1 MARKIA
7 GNTFEKGLA
16 MDFNPISTPN
26 NVMTS
31 ALNATIIT
39 FNGNEYI
46 LQTDMGN
53 GRVETAYLPAGYV
66 PVGMVEF
73 GGVIYVASYS
83 PFLNRGQMGSFPSP
97 ERNISTDEMSDI
109 QVSLINGDFGFD
121 EKNPDKG
128 ASTLYVQKTL
138 YSKKLSPGDKFIVYT
153 PIGQTQ
159 TNIENNRLFDG
170 YIDHSNAYV
179 RGGGYTADT
188 PSGNPLDTKSVELY
202 FATITDEGKIARL
215 PRLRDYKYDNDDNKR
230 YIIPEMEDNPDGTP
244 DVDSYR
250 SLIESPFNVFNSKVS
265 GELLLIAELVTV
277 DSFSVSVIC
286 EFNDQEGAEA
296 SSTLRDVAITVEMQF
311 ESDNDV
317 YLYAVTADI
326 TDTNA
331 EGASTKTN
339 SHLMWEAATVVEND
353 GEQVLDN
360 RHDEAL
366 LTTIEGYD
374 VEKREERSIAY
385 TITPC
390 MTWGSITYLARSG
403 VIQLDKVGSGF
414 IELYEWRYFRNED
427 SIILGWA
434 LQAYPEE
441 GYSIAGVRFIMSC
454 LARNGKVQTIIYNVS
469 KKNSYSGSFSET
481 IPLNSEYY
489 KIEVGDGDTDSQPVL
504 LPDRLYYVTIEVQY
518 CKGGD
523 VTDTSKFQYFY
534 RWLYTTNTFNAEY
547 REGKIV
553 DFRPLKPT
561 VEFGI
566 NSSLEAN
573 AAEAETVTSYS
584 ETMLSTSGGLSQY
597 QYALKQYA
605 NKYNITGNAELAI
618 INMEG
623 LLKLSEGSCKMT
635 ASVTNEDMT
644 KTISTQDV
652 STLGDGVAFGL
663 EEKATIRIRENSE
676 RDPFIPVL
684 PPEGEKPTEGE
695 LPEEWDF
702 SSDMYQ
708 NDMRLVTPEDEF
720 TKEGTT
726 TLEITAGEL
735 VVETLEYAKLV
746 AYMAD
751 NQSVQY
757 QCLVEPCCVTEDD
770 YLNYT
775 LKFNSETKKFNGTV
789 LPGMNNPD
797 YGRKGNRPALSWTLI
812 PENGNDGEAPKYWS
826 GKHTEDMS
834 FVTKDRLSFYN
845 ETTYS
850 KDRGQAFIGLLKYPM
865 FALAICASGDPEGEN
880 DGDVGMSVSPN
891 TNTSTWDYTT
901 LYKDDNWWI
910 DRNNPQKQ
918 PLANTS
924 NPIYSPQVLNSE
936 KGKASIAWTKL
947 DKKWGAL
954 MDIGVTYVTMLR
966 LASDH
971 DLAVPIN
978 MFTPLTPKSIGQA
991 QTKPYEFIHFN
1002 YMAQMLSQLYVC
1014 DNEGGVL
1021 TGVTKPVVIA
1031 YTDRIIT
1038 DFTVSIKFTVDPT
1051 GFTTEILLDD
1061 GVTSEISAIIDS
1073 VYRENMWARNHEE
1086 VLNQEKDVMPTLDLI
1101 PDEENNIQFDI
1112 PDEATE
1118 VIATC
1123 LIQNTRNIQD
1133 VVNSVAQY
1141 LEGTMQTLIMNPDQT
1156 TNFSSIRGETGKV
1169 YYIVHSEE
1177 TDEYVP
1183 TVLNN
1188 GFYLY
1193 DVVFEEREKTT
1204 GEKYYVPSINPNNPE
1219 PISTIGAFNNML
1231 VSEGKYIY
1239 LNDVNENSVMSL
1251 KANRIINLSI
1261 NGRGGGKYENT
1272 AWNGYS
1278 LFAPIKLLKALDKKY
1293 VPLIR

>member
-1 MARKIA
+1 MGRKIA

-66 PVGMVEF
+66 PVGIVEF

-109 QVSLINGDFGFD
+109 QVSLINKDFGFYKA
-121 EKNPDKG
+121 EEG

-153 PIGQTQ
+153 PIGQTK

-250 SLIESPFNVFNSKVS
+250 SLVESPFNVFNSKVS

-331 EGASTKTN
+331 EGASTESH

-353 GEQVLDN
+353 GEQVLNN

-390 MTWGSITYLARSG
+390 MTWGPITYLARSG

-489 KIEVGDGDTDSQPVL
+489 KIEVGDGDTNSQPVL

-547 REGKIV
+547 REGKVV

-605 NKYNITGNAELAI
+605 NKYNITGNAELVI
-618 INMEG
+618 TNMDG
-623 LLKLSEGSCKMT
+623 LLKLSKDSCKMT

-684 PPEGEKPTEGE
+684 PPEGDKPTEGE

-708 NDMRLVTPEDEF
+708 NDMRLVTPENEF

-770 YLNYT
+770 YMNYT
-775 LKFNSETKKFNGTV
+775 LKFNSETGVFNGTI
-789 LPGMNNPD
+789 LPGLND
-797 YGRKGNRPALSWTLI
+797 VDFERKGNRPALSWALI
-812 PENGNDGEAPKYWS
+812 PEEGNNGDVQKGWS
-826 GKHTEDMS
+826 GQHTEDMS

-845 ETTYS
+845 ETIYS
-850 KDRGQAFIGLLKYPM
+850 KDRGQLFSVLLKYPM
-865 FALAICASGDPEGEN
+865 FALAICAAGDPQN
-880 DGDVGMSVSPN
+880 QNQGDVGMNLCPN
-891 TNTSTWDYTT
+891 TSVTFNYSTVYRD
-901 LYKDDNWWI
+901 LNWWI
-910 DRNNPQKQ
+910 DKTGKQ
-918 PLANTS
+918 PLANTANEG
-924 NPIYSPQVLNSE
+924 NPIYSVPDQDSAADY
-936 KGKASIAWTKL
+936 ASISYTKL
-947 DKKWGAL
+947 PKKWGSL
-954 MDIGVTYVTMLR
+954 IDVGVTYVTMLR

-971 DLAVPIN
+971 DLSVPIN
-978 MFTPLTPKSIGQA
+978 MFTPLTEKSIGQTR
-991 QTKPYEFIHFN
+991 TKPYEFIHFN

-1038 DFTVSIKFTVDPT
+1038 DFTVSIKFTVDPA

-1061 GVTSEISAIIDS
+1061 GVTAEIPAIIDS
-1073 VYRENMWARNHEE
+1073 TYRKNMWTRNHEE

-1133 VVNSVAQY
+1133 VVNSVVQY

-1156 TNFSSIRGETGKV
+1156 TNFSSVRGETGKV
-1169 YYIVHSEE
+1169 YYITHNKE
-1177 TDEYVP
+1177 TDEYIP

-1193 DVVFEEREKTT
+1193 DVVFEERENAI
-1204 GEKYYVPSINPNNPE
+1204 GQKYYVPTINPDNPD
-1219 PISTIGAFNNML
+1219 PISTVGAFNNML
-1231 VSEGKYIY
+1231 VSEGKNIY
-1239 LNDVNENSVMSL
+1239 LNDINENSTSSL
-1251 KANRIINLSI
+1251 QGNRIKNQSI
-1261 NGRGGGKYENT
+1261 NGGGGGKDEDT
-1272 AWNGYS
+1272 VWNGYS
-1278 LFAPIKLLKALDKKY
+1278 LFAPIKLLKALDKRF
-1293 VPLIR
+1293 IAEED

>member
-1 MARKIA
+1 MGRKIA

-109 QVSLINGDFGFD
+109 QVSLINKDFGFD
-121 EKNPDKG
+121 ENNPDKG

-215 PRLRDYKYDNDDNKR
+215 PRLRDYKYDNDNNKR

-250 SLIESPFNVFNSKVS
+250 SLVESPFNVFNSKVS

-390 MTWGSITYLARSG
+390 MTWGPITYLARSG

-489 KIEVGDGDTDSQPVL
+489 KIEIGDGDTDSQPVL

-553 DFRPLKPT
+553 DFRPLKPI

-605 NKYNITGNAELAI
+605 NKYNITGNAELVI
-618 INMEG
+618 TNMEG

-635 ASVTNEDMT
+635 ASVTNEDIT

-684 PPEGEKPTEGE
+684 PPEGEKPIEGE

-708 NDMRLVTPEDEF
+708 NDMRLVIPEDAF

-757 QCLVEPCCVTEDD
+757 QCLIEPCCVTEDD
-770 YLNYT
+770 YMNYT
-775 LKFNSETKKFNGTV
+775 LKFNSETGVFNGTI
-789 LPGMNNPD
+789 LPGMNDVDFGGGGVGGEPQ
-797 YGRKGNRPALSWTLI
+797 LSWTLI
-812 PENGNDGEAPKYWS
+812 PENGNDGEAIRNRS
-826 GKHTEDMS
+826 GDHNGDQMS

-845 ETTYS
+845 ETIYS
-850 KDRGQAFIGLLKYPM
+850 KDRGQAFAVLLKYPM
-865 FALAICASGDPEGEN
+865 FALAICAAGDPDKKN
-880 DGDVGMSVSPN
+880 QGDIGMNVVPN
-891 TNTSTWDYTT
+891 TTHTFRDSSVYRDM
-901 LYKDDNWWI
+901 NWWI
-910 DRNNPQKQ
+910 DKNQPQKQ
-918 PLANTS
+918 PLANTE
-924 NPIYSPQVLNSE
+924 NPIYSIPDQDNTADY
-936 KGKASIAWTKL
+936 ASISYTKL
-947 DKKWGAL
+947 PKKWEAL
-954 MDIGVTYVTMLR
+954 IDIGVTYVTMLR
-966 LASDH
+966 LSSDH
-971 DLAVPIN
+971 DLSVPIN
-978 MFTPLTPKSIGQA
+978 MFTPMTEKSIGDA
-991 QTKPYEFIHFN
+991 KTKPYEFVHFN
-1002 YMAQMLSQLYVC
+1002 YMAQLLSQLYIC

-1021 TGVTKPVVIA
+1021 TGVTKPVVIS

-1038 DFTVSIKFTVDPT
+1038 DFTVSIKFTVDPA

-1061 GVTSEISAIIDS
+1061 GVTSEIPAIIDS
-1073 VYRENMWARNHEE
+1073 TYRKNMWTRNHEE

-1156 TNFSSIRGETGKV
+1156 TNFSSARGESGKV
-1169 YYIVHSEE
+1169 YYIIHNEE
-1177 TDEYVP
+1177 TDEYTP

-1193 DVVFEEREKTT
+1193 DVIFEEKENSI
-1204 GEKYYVPSINPNNPE
+1204 GQKYYIPTVNPDNPD
-1219 PISTIGAFNNML
+1219 PISTTGAFNNML
-1231 VSEGKYIY
+1231 VSEGKNIY
-1239 LNDVNENSVMSL
+1239 LNDINENSTSSL
-1251 KANRIINLSI
+1251 RSNKIKNQSI
-1261 NGRGGGKYENT
+1261 GGDNYT
-1272 AWNGYS
+1272 VWNGYS
-1278 LFAPIKLLKALDKKY
+1278 LFAPIKLLKALDKRF
-1293 VPLIR
+1293 IAEED

>member
-1 MARKIA
+1 MLEMARKET
-7 GNTFEKGLA
+7 GNTFEKGLV

-31 ALNATIIT
+31 ALNGTIIT

-109 QVSLINGDFGFD
+109 QVRLTNGDFGFENTSD
-121 EKNPDKG
+121 G
-128 ASTLYVQKTL
+128 ASILYVQKTL

-153 PIGQTQ
+153 PIGQTK

-179 RGGGYTADT
+179 RGGGYTANT
-188 PSGNPLDTKSVELY
+188 PSGNPLDTKSLELY

-215 PRLRDYKYDNDDNKR
+215 PRLRDYKYDNDSNKQ
-230 YIIPEMEDNPDGTP
+230 YIIPEMADKPDGTP

-250 SLIESPFNVFNSKVS
+250 NLVESPFNVFNSKVS
-265 GELLLIAELVTV
+265 GELLLIAELVTI

-317 YLYAVTADI
+317 YLYAITADI

-331 EGASTKTN
+331 EGVSTESS
-339 SHLMWEAATVVEND
+339 SHLMWEAATTVEDD

-360 RHDEAL
+360 RYDEAL
-366 LTTIEGYD
+366 LTTIKGYD

-390 MTWGSITYLARSG
+390 MTWGPITYLARSG
-403 VIQLDKVGSGF
+403 VIQLDKVGSGY
-414 IELYEWRYFRNED
+414 IELYEWRYFRNSD
-427 SIILGWA
+427 SMLLGWA

-454 LARNGKVQTIIYNVS
+454 LARDGKVQTIIYNVS
-469 KKNSYSGSFSET
+469 KKNSYSGSFNET
-481 IPLNSEYY
+481 IPLGSEYF
-489 KIEVGDGDTDSQPVL
+489 KIEAVSGNAML

-523 VTDTSKFQYFY
+523 TSDTSKFQYFY
-534 RWLYTTNTFNAEY
+534 HWLYTTDVFNAEY

-553 DFRPLKPT
+553 DFRPLQPS

-573 AAEAETVTSYS
+573 AAEAETIVSYS
-584 ETMLSTSGGLSQY
+584 ESMLSTVGGLSQY
-597 QYALKQYA
+597 QYAIRQYS
-605 NKYNITGNAELAI
+605 NKYNITGDAELVI
-618 INMEG
+618 TNMDG
-623 LLKLSEGSCKMT
+623 LLKLTKDSCKMT
-635 ASVTNEDMT
+635 ASVTNEDIA

-652 STLGDGVAFGL
+652 GTLGDGVAFGL
-663 EEKATIRIRENSE
+663 EDKATIRVRENSE

-702 SSDMYQ
+702 SSDLYQ
-708 NDMRLVTPEDEF
+708 DDIHLITPEGGF
-720 TKEGTT
+720 TKDGTT
-726 TLEITAGEL
+726 TLEITNGEL
-735 VVETLEYAKLV
+735 VVETLEYTKLV

-751 NQSVQY
+751 NQSIQY
-757 QCLVEPCCVTEDD
+757 QCLIEPCCVTESD

-775 LKFNSETKKFNGTV
+775 LVFNPDTKKFNGTI
-789 LPGMNNPD
+789 LPGLNDSD
-797 YGRKGNRPALSWTLI
+797 YDRKGDNPALSWSLI
-812 PENGNDGEAPKYWS
+812 HKDGNEGEVQKGWS
-826 GKHTEDMS
+826 GQHEGEDMS
-834 FVTKDRLSFYN
+834 FVTKSRLSFYH
-845 ETTYS
+845 ETIEST
-850 KDRGQAFIGLLKYPM
+850 DRGQLFTVLLRYPM
-865 FALAICASGDPEGEN
+865 FALAISAAGDPDWDDEG
-880 DGDVGMSVSPN
+880 DIGMNVCPN
-891 TNTSTWDYTT
+891 TALTFKYSTVYRD
-901 LYKDDNWWI
+901 LNWWI
-910 DRNNPQKQ
+910 DKTGKQ
-918 PLANTS
+918 PLASTN
-924 NPIYSPQVLNSE
+924 NPIYSVPDQDPAADI
-936 KGKASIAWTKL
+936 ASISYTKL
-947 DKKWGAL
+947 PKKWGAL

-971 DLAVPIN
+971 DLSVPIN
-978 MFTPLTPKSIGQA
+978 MYTPLTEKSIGSA
-991 QTKPYEFIHFN
+991 RTKPYEFIHFN

-1014 DNEGGVL
+1014 NNKGGVL
-1021 TGVTKPVVIA
+1021 TGVTKPVMIA
-1031 YTDRIIT
+1031 YTDRVIT
-1038 DFTVSIKFTVDPT
+1038 DFTISVKFSVDPT
-1051 GFTTEILLDD
+1051 GFTTEILLDNE
-1061 GVTSEISAIIDS
+1061 VTPEISAIINS
-1073 VYRENMWARNHEE
+1073 AYRQNMWTSNHEN
-1086 VLNQEKDVMPTLDLI
+1086 VLSQEKDEMPTLDLI
-1101 PDEENNIQFDI
+1101 PDEENNIKFNV
-1112 PDEATE
+1112 PNEATK
-1118 VIATC
+1118 VISTC
-1123 LIQNTRNIQD
+1123 LIQNVRNIQD
-1133 VVNSVAQY
+1133 LVNEVAQY
-1141 LEGTMQTLIMNPDQT
+1141 LEGAMQTLIINPDQT

-1169 YYIVHSEE
+1169 YYIVHNEGS
-1177 TDEYVP
+1177 DDYVP

-1204 GEKYYVPSINPNNPE
+1204 GEKYYVPSINPDNPD
-1219 PISTIGAFNNML
+1219 PISTTGAFNNML
-1231 VSEGKYIY
+1231 VSEGKNIY
-1239 LNDVNENSVMSL
+1239 LNDINENNISSL
-1251 KANRIINLSI
+1251 QGNRIKIQSI
-1261 NGRGGGKYENT
+1261 NGRGSEDREKH
-1272 AWNGYS
+1272 AVWNGFS
-1278 LFAPIKLLKALDKKY
+1278 LFAPIKLLKALDKQFVKEED
-1293 VPLIR
+1293 

>member
-109 QVSLINGDFGFD
+109 QVSLINKDFGFNKV
-121 EKNPDKG
+121 EEG

-159 TNIENNRLFDG
+159 TNIENNRLFNG

-215 PRLRDYKYDNDDNKR
+215 PRLRDYKYDDDNNKR
-230 YIIPEMEDNPDGTP
+230 YIIPEMENNPDGTP

-250 SLIESPFNVFNSKVS
+250 SLVESPFNVFNSKVS

-331 EGASTKTN
+331 EGASTESH

-390 MTWGSITYLARSG
+390 MTWGPITYLARSG

-553 DFRPLKPT
+553 DFRPLQPS

-573 AAEAETVTSYS
+573 AAEPETIVAYS
-584 ETMLSTSGGLSQY
+584 ESMLSTVGGLSQY
-597 QYALKQYA
+597 QYAIRQYS
-605 NKYNITGNAELAI
+605 NKYNITGNAELI
-618 INMEG
+618 ITNMDG
-623 LLKLSEGSCKMT
+623 LLKLTKDSCKMT
-635 ASVTNEDMT
+635 ASVTNDDMT

-652 STLGDGVAFGL
+652 ETFGDGVAFGL

-702 SSDMYQ
+702 SSDLYQ
-708 NDMRLVTPEDEF
+708 NDIHLITPEDAF

-726 TLEITAGEL
+726 TLEITIGEL

-751 NQSVQY
+751 NQSIQY
-757 QCLVEPCCVTEDD
+757 QCLIEPCCVTEDD

-775 LKFNSETKKFNGTV
+775 LKFNSETKKFNGTI
-789 LPGMNNPD
+789 LPGMNDVDAGGKN
-797 YGRKGNRPALSWTLI
+797 NRPRLSWTLI
-812 PENGNDGEAPKYWS
+812 PENGNDGGRAPKYYS
-826 GKHTEDMS
+826 GAHTEDMS

-845 ETTYS
+845 ETIYS
-850 KDRGQAFIGLLKYPM
+850 KDRGQAFTVLLKYPM
-865 FALAICASGDPEGEN
+865 FALAICAAGDYDKKEQ
-880 DGDVGMSVSPN
+880 GDIGMNVVPN
-891 TNTSTWDYTT
+891 TNVTFSFSTVYRD
-901 LYKDDNWWI
+901 LNWWI
-910 DRNNPQKQ
+910 DKTGKQ
-918 PLANTS
+918 PLANTK
-924 NPIYSPQVLNSE
+924 NPIYSVPDQDSAADY
-936 KGKASIAWTKL
+936 ASISYTKL
-947 DKKWGAL
+947 PKKWEAL

-971 DLAVPIN
+971 DLSVPIN
-978 MFTPLTPKSIGQA
+978 MFTPLTEKSIGSA
-991 QTKPYEFIHFN
+991 RTKPYEFIHFN

-1014 DNEGGVL
+1014 NNEGGVF
-1021 TGVTKPVVIA
+1021 TGVTKPVMIA
-1031 YTDRIIT
+1031 YTDRVVT
-1038 DFTVSIKFTVDPT
+1038 DFTISVKFSVDPT

-1061 GVTSEISAIIDS
+1061 GITPEISAIIDS
-1073 VYRENMWARNHEE
+1073 AYRQNMWTSNHKN
-1086 VLNQEKDVMPTLDLI
+1086 VLNQEKDEMPTLDLI
-1101 PDEENNIQFDI
+1101 PDEENNIKFNV
-1112 PDEATE
+1112 PNEATE
-1118 VIATC
+1118 VISTC
-1123 LIQNTRNIQD
+1123 LIQNARNIQD
-1133 VVNSVAQY
+1133 VVNEVAQY
-1141 LEGTMQTLIMNPDQT
+1141 LEGSMNTLIMNPDQT

-1169 YYIVHSEE
+1169 YYIVHNEGS
-1177 TDEYVP
+1177 DDYIP

-1193 DVVFEEREKTT
+1193 DVVFEEREKIT
-1204 GEKYYVPSINPNNPE
+1204 GEKYYVPSINPNNPD
-1219 PISTIGAFNNML
+1219 PISITGAFNNML
-1231 VSEGKYIY
+1231 VSEGKNIY
-1239 LNDVNENSVMSL
+1239 LNDINENNISSL
-1251 KANRIINLSI
+1251 QGNKIKNQSI
-1261 NGRGGGKYENT
+1261 HGAGSEARERDT
-1272 AWNGYS
+1272 VWNGYS
-1278 LFAPIKLLKALDKKY
+1278 LFAPIKLLKALDKRF
-1293 VPLIR
+1293 VAEED

>member
-1 MARKIA
+1 MARKET
-7 GNTFEKGLA
+7 GNTFEKGLV

-31 ALNATIIT
+31 ALNGTIIT

-109 QVSLINGDFGFD
+109 QVQLTNKDFGFENTGD
-121 EKNPDKG
+121 G
-128 ASTLYVQKTL
+128 ASILYVQKTL
-138 YSKKLSPGDKFIVYT
+138 YSEKLSPGDKFIVYT

-170 YIDHSNAYV
+170 YIGHSNAYV

-188 PSGNPLDTKSVELY
+188 SSGNPLDTKSLELY

-215 PRLRDYKYDNDDNKR
+215 SRLRDYKYNNDENKR

-250 SLIESPFNVFNSKVS
+250 NLVESPFNVFNSKVS
-265 GELLLIAELVTV
+265 GELLLIAELVTI

-286 EFNDQEGAEA
+286 EFNDQEGADT

-311 ESDNDV
+311 ESGNDV

-331 EGASTKTN
+331 EGAFTESS
-339 SHLMWEAATVVEND
+339 SHLMWEAATTVENN

-390 MTWGSITYLARSG
+390 MTWGPITYLARSG
-403 VIQLDKVGSGF
+403 VIQLDKVGSGY
-414 IELYEWRYFRNED
+414 IELYEWRYFRNSD
-427 SIILGWA
+427 SMLLGWA

-481 IPLNSEYY
+481 IPLGSEYF
-489 KIEVGDGDTDSQPVL
+489 KIEAVNGDAML

-523 VTDTSKFQYFY
+523 TSDTSKFQYFY
-534 RWLYTTNTFNAEY
+534 RWLYTTDVFNAEY
-547 REGKIV
+547 REGKTV
-553 DFRPLKPT
+553 DFRPLQPS

-566 NSSLEAN
+566 NSSFEAN
-573 AAEAETVTSYS
+573 AAEPETTVSYS
-584 ETMLSTSGGLSQY
+584 ESMLSTVGGLSQY
-597 QYALKQYA
+597 QYAIRQYS
-605 NKYNITGNAELAI
+605 NKYNIAGNAELVI
-618 INMEG
+618 TNMDG
-623 LLKLSEGSCKMT
+623 LLKLTKDSCKMT
-635 ASVTNEDMT
+635 VSVTNKDIA
-644 KTISTQDV
+644 KTISTQNV
-652 STLGDGVAFGL
+652 GTLGDGVAFGL
-663 EEKATIRIRENSE
+663 EDKATIRVRENSE

-684 PPEGEKPTEGE
+684 PPESEKPTEGE

-702 SSDMYQ
+702 SSDLYQ
-708 NDMRLVTPEDEF
+708 NDIHLITPEDAF
-720 TKEGTT
+720 TKDGTT
-726 TLEITAGEL
+726 TLEITNGEL
-735 VVETLEYAKLV
+735 VVETLEYTKLV

-757 QCLVEPCCVTEDD
+757 QCLIEPCCVTEND

-775 LKFNSETKKFNGTV
+775 LVFNPDTKKFNGTI
-789 LPGMNNPD
+789 LPGLNDSD
-797 YGRKGNRPALSWTLI
+797 YAGRGDNPALSWSLI
-812 PENGNDGEAPKYWS
+812 PKDGNGGEIQKGWS
-826 GKHTEDMS
+826 GQHEGEDMS
-834 FVTKDRLSFYN
+834 FVTKSRLSFYH
-845 ETTYS
+845 ETIES
-850 KDRGQAFIGLLKYPM
+850 KDRGQLFTVLLRYPM
-865 FALAICASGDPEGEN
+865 FALAISAAGDPDWDDEG
-880 DGDVGMSVSPN
+880 DIGMSVSPN
-891 TNTSTWDYTT
+891 LNIREWENTT

-910 DRNNPQKQ
+910 DRNVPQKQ
-918 PLANTS
+918 PLASTS
-924 NPIYSPQVLNSE
+924 NPIYTPQVLDST
-936 KGKASIAWTKL
+936 KAKASISWTKIRKRWDYVL
-947 DKKWGAL
+947 DV
-954 MDIGVTYVTMLR
+954 GVTYVTMLR

-971 DLAVPIN
+971 DLSVPIN
-978 MFTPLTPKSIGQA
+978 MFTPLTPKSIGQT
-991 QTKPYEFIHFN
+991 QKKPYEFIHFN

-1014 DNEGGVL
+1014 NNEGGVL
-1021 TGVTKPVVIA
+1021 AGVTKPVMIA
-1031 YTDRIIT
+1031 YTDRVIT
-1038 DFTVSIKFTVDPT
+1038 DFTISIKFSVDPT

-1061 GVTSEISAIIDS
+1061 GVAPEISAIINS
-1073 VYRENMWARNHEE
+1073 AYRQNMWTSNHES
-1086 VLNQEKDVMPTLDLI
+1086 VLNQEKDKMPTLDLI
-1101 PDEENNIQFDI
+1101 PDEENNIKFNV
-1112 PDEATE
+1112 PNETTE
-1118 VIATC
+1118 VISTC
-1123 LIQNTRNIQD
+1123 LIQNVRNIQD
-1133 VVNSVAQY
+1133 LVNEVTQY

-1156 TNFSSIRGETGKV
+1156 TNFSSIRGEAGKV
-1169 YYIVHSEE
+1169 YYIVHNEGS
-1177 TDEYVP
+1177 DDYVP

-1204 GEKYYVPSINPNNPE
+1204 GEKYYVPSINPDNPD

-1231 VSEGKYIY
+1231 VSEGKNIY
-1239 LNDVNENSVMSL
+1239 LNDVNENSISAL
-1251 KANRIINLSI
+1251 QANRIVNLSI
-1261 NGRGGGKYENT
+1261 NGDGGGRGENSV
-1272 AWNGYS
+1272 WNGYS
-1278 LFAPIKLLKALDKKY
+1278 LFAPVKLLKALDKKY
-1293 VPLIR
+1293 VPLTR

>member
-1 MARKIA
+1 MLEMARKET
-7 GNTFEKGLA
+7 GNTFEKGLV

-31 ALNATIIT
+31 ALNGTIIT

-109 QVSLINGDFGFD
+109 QVRLTNKDFGFENTND
-121 EKNPDKG
+121 G
-128 ASTLYVQKTL
+128 ASILYVQKTL

-153 PIGQTQ
+153 PIGQTK

-188 PSGNPLDTKSVELY
+188 PSGNPLDTKSLELY

-215 PRLRDYKYDNDDNKR
+215 PRLRDYKYDDDNNKR
-230 YIIPEMEDNPDGTP
+230 YIIPEMADKPDGTP

-250 SLIESPFNVFNSKVS
+250 NLVESPFNLFNSKVS
-265 GELLLIAELVTV
+265 GELLLIAELVTI

-286 EFNDQEGAEA
+286 EFNDQEGADA

-331 EGASTKTN
+331 EGASTKSN
-339 SHLMWEAATVVEND
+339 SYLMWEAATTVEND

-360 RHDEAL
+360 RYDEAL
-366 LTTIEGYD
+366 LTTIKGYD

-390 MTWGSITYLARSG
+390 MTWGPITYLARSG
-403 VIQLDKVGSGF
+403 VIQLDKVGSGY
-414 IELYEWRYFRNED
+414 IELYEWRYFRNSD
-427 SIILGWA
+427 SMLLGWA

-454 LARNGKVQTIIYNVS
+454 LARDGKVQTIIYNVS
-469 KKNSYSGSFSET
+469 KKNSYSGSFNET
-481 IPLNSEYY
+481 IPLGSEYF
-489 KIEVGDGDTDSQPVL
+489 KIEAVNGDAML

-523 VTDTSKFQYFY
+523 TSDTSKFQYFY
-534 RWLYTTNTFNAEY
+534 RWLYTTDVFNAEY

-553 DFRPLKPT
+553 DFRPLQPS

-566 NSSLEAN
+566 SSSLEAN
-573 AAEAETVTSYS
+573 EAEAETVTTYS

-597 QYALKQYA
+597 QYSLKQYV
-605 NKYNITGNAELAI
+605 NKYNITGSAELAI
-618 INMEG
+618 TNMEG
-623 LLKLSEGSCKMT
+623 LLKLSEGSCKMS
-635 ASVTNEDMT
+635 ASVTNEDMA

-652 STLGDGVAFGL
+652 GTLGDGVAFGL

-702 SSDMYQ
+702 SSDLYQ
-708 NDMRLVTPEDEF
+708 NDMRLITPEDGF
-720 TKEGTT
+720 TKKGTT
-726 TLEITAGEL
+726 TIEITEGEL

-751 NQSVQY
+751 NQSIQY

-775 LKFNSETKKFNGTV
+775 LKFNSATKKFNGTI
-789 LPGMNNPD
+789 LPGLND
-797 YGRKGNRPALSWTLI
+797 VDFERKGNRPALSWALI
-812 PENGNDGEAPKYWS
+812 PEEGNNGNVQKGWS

-845 ETTYS
+845 ETIYS
-850 KDRGQAFIGLLKYPM
+850 KDRGQLFSVLLKYPM
-865 FALAICASGDPEGEN
+865 FALAICAAGDAKGDDEG
-880 DGDVGMSVSPN
+880 DIGMNVCPN
-891 TNTSTWDYTT
+891 TNVTFNYSTVYRD
-901 LYKDDNWWI
+901 LNWWI
-910 DRNNPQKQ
+910 DKTGKQ
-918 PLANTS
+918 PLANTVGEG
-924 NPIYSPQVLNSE
+924 NPIYSVPDQDSAADY
-936 KGKASIAWTKL
+936 ASISYTKL
-947 DKKWGAL
+947 PKKWGAL

-971 DLAVPIN
+971 DLSVPIN
-978 MFTPLTPKSIGQA
+978 MFTPLTEKSIGSA
-991 QTKPYEFIHFN
+991 RTKPYEFIHFN

-1014 DNEGGVL
+1014 NNEGGVL

-1031 YTDRIIT
+1031 YTNRIIT

-1061 GVTSEISAIIDS
+1061 GVTAEIPAIIDS
-1073 VYRENMWARNHEE
+1073 TYRQNMWTKNHEK

-1101 PDEENNIQFDI
+1101 PDEENNIQFNI

-1123 LIQNTRNIQD
+1123 LVQNTRNIQD

-1141 LEGTMQTLIMNPDQT
+1141 LEGSMQTLIMNPDQT
-1156 TNFSSIRGETGKV
+1156 TNFSSVRGESGKV
-1169 YYIVHSEE
+1169 YYIIHNEE
-1177 TDEYVP
+1177 TDEYTP

-1193 DVVFEEREKTT
+1193 DVVFEERENAI
-1204 GEKYYVPSINPNNPE
+1204 GQKYYIPTVNPDNQD
-1219 PISTIGAFNNML
+1219 PISTTGAFNNML
-1231 VSEGKYIY
+1231 ISEDKNIY
-1239 LNDVNENSVMSL
+1239 LNDINENSISSL
-1251 KANRIINLSI
+1251 QGNRIKNQSI
-1261 NGRGGGKYENT
+1261 HGEGDGTEKDT
-1272 AWNGYS
+1272 VWNGYS
-1278 LFAPIKLLKALDKKY
+1278 LFAPIKLLKALDKKF
-1293 VPLIR
+1293 VGEED

>member
-109 QVSLINGDFGFD
+109 QVQLTNKDFGFD
-121 EKNPDKG
+121 NASDG

-153 PIGQTQ
+153 PIGQTK

-188 PSGNPLDTKSVELY
+188 PSGNPLDTKSLELY

-215 PRLRDYKYDNDDNKR
+215 PRLRDYKYDNNENKR

-250 SLIESPFNVFNSKVS
+250 NLVESPFNVFNSKVS
-265 GELLLIAELVTV
+265 GELLLIAELVTI

-286 EFNDQEGAEA
+286 EFNDQEGADA

-311 ESDNDV
+311 ESGNDV

-331 EGASTKTN
+331 EGVSTESS
-339 SHLMWEAATVVEND
+339 SHLMWEAATTVEND

-360 RHDEAL
+360 RRDEAL

-390 MTWGSITYLARSG
+390 MTWGPITYLARSG

-481 IPLNSEYY
+481 IPLGSEYF
-489 KIEVGDGDTDSQPVL
+489 KIEAVNGDAML

-523 VTDTSKFQYFY
+523 TSDTSKFQYFY
-534 RWLYTTNTFNAEY
+534 RWLYTTSIFNAEY
-547 REGKIV
+547 REGKIA
-553 DFRPLKPT
+553 DFRPLQPS

-566 NSSLEAN
+566 NSSLEASE
-573 AAEAETVTSYS
+573 AEAETVTSYS
-584 ETMLSTSGGLSQY
+584 ESMLSTIGGLSQY
-597 QYALKQYA
+597 QYALHQYA
-605 NKYNITGNAELAI
+605 NKYNITGNAELVI
-618 INMEG
+618 TNMDG
-623 LLKLSEGSCKMT
+623 LLKLTKDSCKMT
-635 ASVTNEDMT
+635 AFVTDEDMT

-652 STLGDGVAFGL
+652 GTLGDGVAFGL
-663 EEKATIRIRENSE
+663 EDKATIRIRENSE

-695 LPEEWDF
+695 LSEEWDF
-702 SSDMYQ
+702 SSDLYQ
-708 NDMRLVTPEDEF
+708 NDIHLITPENEF
-720 TKEGTT
+720 TKDGTT
-726 TLEITAGEL
+726 TLEITTDEL
-735 VVETLEYAKLV
+735 VVETLEYTKLV

-757 QCLVEPCCVTEDD
+757 QCLIEPCCVTEDD
-770 YLNYT
+770 YLNYA
-775 LKFNSETKKFNGTV
+775 LVFNSDTKKFNGTI
-789 LPGMNNPD
+789 LPGLNDSD
-797 YGRKGNRPALSWTLI
+797 YAGRGDNPALSWSLI
-812 PENGNDGEAPKYWS
+812 PKEGNGGEIQKGWS
-826 GKHTEDMS
+826 GQHEGEDMS
-834 FVTKDRLSFYN
+834 FVTKGRLSFYN
-845 ETTYS
+845 ETIYS
-850 KDRGQAFIGLLKYPM
+850 KDRGQLFTVLLRYPM
-865 FALAICASGDPEGEN
+865 FALAISAAGDPNNDDEG
-880 DGDVGMSVSPN
+880 DIGMSVSPN
-891 TNTSTWDYTT
+891 LNIKEWENTT

-910 DRNNPQKQ
+910 DKNIPQKQ
-918 PLANTS
+918 PLASTS
-924 NPIYSPQVLNSE
+924 NPIYTPQVLDNT
-936 KGKASIAWTKL
+936 KAKASISWTKIRKRWDYVL
-947 DKKWGAL
+947 E
-954 MDIGVTYVTMLR
+954 IGVTYVTMLR

-971 DLAVPIN
+971 DLSVPIN
-978 MFTPLTPKSIGQA
+978 MFTPLTEKSIGNTR
-991 QTKPYEFIHFN
+991 TKPYEFIHFN

-1014 DNEGGVL
+1014 NNEGGVL
-1021 TGVTKPVVIA
+1021 TGVTKPVMIA
-1031 YTDRIIT
+1031 YTDRIVT
-1038 DFTVSIKFTVDPT
+1038 DFTISIKFSVDST

-1061 GVTSEISAIIDS
+1061 GVTPEISAIINS
-1073 VYRENMWARNHEE
+1073 EYRQNMWTSNHES
-1086 VLNQEKDVMPTLDLI
+1086 VLNQEKDEMPTLDLI
-1101 PDEENNIQFDI
+1101 PDEENNIKFNV
-1112 PDEATE
+1112 PNETTE
-1118 VIATC
+1118 VISTC
-1123 LIQNTRNIQD
+1123 LIQNVRNIQD
-1133 VVNSVAQY
+1133 LVNEVTQY

-1156 TNFSSIRGETGKV
+1156 TNFSSIRGEAGKV
-1169 YYIVHSEE
+1169 YYIVRNEGS
-1177 TDEYVP
+1177 DDYVP

-1204 GEKYYVPSINPNNPE
+1204 GEKYYVPSINPNNPD

-1231 VSEGKYIY
+1231 VSEGKSIY
-1239 LNDVNENSVMSL
+1239 LNDVNENSISAL
-1251 KANRIINLSI
+1251 QANRIVNLSI
-1261 NGRGGGKYENT
+1261 NGDGGGRGENSV
-1272 AWNGYS
+1272 WNGYS

-1293 VPLIR
+1293 VPLTR

>member
-1 MARKIA
+1 MARKET
-7 GNTFEKGLA
+7 GNTFEKGLV

-31 ALNATIIT
+31 ALNGTIIT

-109 QVSLINGDFGFD
+109 QVQLTNKDFGFENTND
-121 EKNPDKG
+121 G
-128 ASTLYVQKTL
+128 ASILYVQKTL

-153 PIGQTQ
+153 PIGQIK

-179 RGGGYTADT
+179 RGGGYTANT
-188 PSGNPLDTKSVELY
+188 PSGNPLDTKSLELY

-215 PRLRDYKYDNDDNKR
+215 PRLRDYKYDDDNNKR
-230 YIIPEMEDNPDGTP
+230 YIIPEMADKPDGTP

-250 SLIESPFNVFNSKVS
+250 NLVESPFNLFNSKVS
-265 GELLLIAELVTV
+265 GELLLIAELVTI

-286 EFNDQEGAEA
+286 EFNDQEGADA

-331 EGASTKTN
+331 EGASTKSN
-339 SHLMWEAATVVEND
+339 SYLMWEAATTVEND

-360 RHDEAL
+360 RYDEAL
-366 LTTIEGYD
+366 LTTIKGYD

-390 MTWGSITYLARSG
+390 MTWGPITYLARSG
-403 VIQLDKVGSGF
+403 VIQLDKVGSGY
-414 IELYEWRYFRNED
+414 IELYEWRYFRNSD
-427 SIILGWA
+427 SMLLGWA

-454 LARNGKVQTIIYNVS
+454 LARDGKVQTIIYNVS
-469 KKNSYSGSFSET
+469 KKNSYSGSFNET
-481 IPLNSEYY
+481 IPLGSEYF
-489 KIEVGDGDTDSQPVL
+489 KIEAVNGDAML

-523 VTDTSKFQYFY
+523 ISDTSKFQYFY
-534 RWLYTTNTFNAEY
+534 RWLYTTDVFNAEY

-553 DFRPLKPT
+553 DFRPLQPS

-573 AAEAETVTSYS
+573 AAEAETIVSYS
-584 ETMLSTSGGLSQY
+584 ESMLSTIGGLSQY
-597 QYALKQYA
+597 QYAIRQYS
-605 NKYNITGNAELAI
+605 NKYNITGNAELVI
-618 INMEG
+618 TNMDG
-623 LLKLSEGSCKMT
+623 LLKLTKDSCKMT
-635 ASVTNEDMT
+635 ASVTNEDIA
-644 KTISTQDV
+644 KTISTQNV
-652 STLGDGVAFGL
+652 GTLGDGVAFGL
-663 EEKATIRIRENSE
+663 EDKATIRVRENSE

-702 SSDMYQ
+702 SSDLYQ
-708 NDMRLVTPEDEF
+708 NDIHLIIPGDEF

-726 TLEITAGEL
+726 TIEITEGEL

-757 QCLVEPCCVTEDD
+757 QCLIEPCCVTEDD

-775 LKFNSETKKFNGTV
+775 LKFNSETKKFNGTI
-789 LPGMNNPD
+789 LPGLNDVDAGGNN
-797 YGRKGNRPALSWTLI
+797 NRPRLTWTLI
-812 PENGNDGEAPKYWS
+812 PENGNAGGRAPKWTS
-826 GKHTEDMS
+826 GAHTEDMS

-845 ETTYS
+845 ETIYS
-850 KDRGQAFIGLLKYPM
+850 KDRGQAFAVLLKHPM
-865 FALAICASGDPEGEN
+865 FALAICAAGDYDRKEQ
-880 DGDVGMSVSPN
+880 GDIGMSVSPN
-891 TNTSTWDYTT
+891 TNTSQWDSTS

-910 DRNNPQKQ
+910 DRNSPQKQ
-918 PLANTS
+918 PLANIS
-924 NPIYSPQVLNSE
+924 NPIYSPSVLDNE
-936 KGKASIAWTKL
+936 KGKASISWTKMP
-947 DKKWGAL
+947 KKWEAL

-971 DLAVPIN
+971 DLSVPIN
-978 MFTPLTPKSIGQA
+978 MFTPLTAKSMGQA

-1014 DNEGGVL
+1014 NNEGGVL
-1021 TGVTKPVVIA
+1021 TGVTKPVMIA
-1031 YTDRIIT
+1031 YTDRIVT
-1038 DFTVSIKFTVDPT
+1038 DFTISIKFTVDPT

-1061 GVTSEISAIIDS
+1061 GVTPEISAIINS
-1073 VYRENMWARNHEE
+1073 AYRQNMWTSNHEN
-1086 VLNQEKDVMPTLDLI
+1086 VLNQEKDEMSTFDLI
-1101 PDEENNIQFDI
+1101 PDEENNIKFNV
-1112 PDEATE
+1112 PNEATE
-1118 VIATC
+1118 VISTC
-1123 LIQNTRNIQD
+1123 LIQNVRNIQD
-1133 VVNSVAQY
+1133 VVNEVVQY

-1169 YYIVHSEE
+1169 YYIVHNEGS
-1177 TDEYVP
+1177 DDYVP

-1204 GEKYYVPSINPNNPE
+1204 GEKYYVPSINPNNPD
-1219 PISTIGAFNNML
+1219 PISTTGAFNNML
-1231 VSEGKYIY
+1231 VSEGKLIY
-1239 LNDVNENSVMSL
+1239 LNDVNENSISVL
-1251 KANRIINLSI
+1251 RANRIINLSI
-1261 NGRGGGKYENT
+1261 NGRDGDRKENT
-1272 AWNGYS
+1272 VWSGYS
-1278 LFAPIKLLKALDKKY
+1278 LFAPVKLLKALDKKY
-1293 VPLIR
+1293 VPLTR